1 VKSSPRSYP
10 QPPLLTRTSC
20 VHRDELCWISALN
33 NRGHGPGHRHTGLR
47 RALLPAPAAFELA
60 RGAPTRETAAGS
72 TLRGVLLEFLAP
84 PRQFCCSRRD
94 AQAGSF
100 ARVII
105 VEMSTGDTRH
115 VEPMTTRALG
125 GCGTLLDG
133 RSGVLRAWRRYE
145 VAHGRSTSETHFTKR
160 KWPSGGPK
168 AS

>member
-10 QPPLLTRTSC
+10 PLTRTSW
-20 VHRDELCWISALN
+20 VHNDELCWISVLN
-33 NRGHGPGHRHTGLR
+33 NGGHGPVHAYTDPR

-84 PRQFCCSRRD
+84 PRLLLLAPRCAGRFVRTGHHRRN
-94 AQAGSF
+94 
-100 ARVII
+100 
-105 VEMSTGDTRH
+105 EY
-115 VEPMTTRALG
+115 
-125 GCGTLLDG
+125 
-133 RSGVLRAWRRYE
+133 RRYQTCRANDGAFLAAAPCFPTAQWRAPRMAPRLSR
-145 VAHGRSTSETHFTKR
+145 VWSFNFSDGIHTKR